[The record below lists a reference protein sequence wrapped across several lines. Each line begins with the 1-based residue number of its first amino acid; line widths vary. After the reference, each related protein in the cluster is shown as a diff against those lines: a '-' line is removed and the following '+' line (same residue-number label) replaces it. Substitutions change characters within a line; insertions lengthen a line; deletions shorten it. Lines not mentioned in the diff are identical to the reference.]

1 MRALF
6 YGLLWVL
13 SLPVA
18 ADDALPAPIT
28 ALTTRGL
35 SVVDTFEAPGDLSG
49 YVMSVQGRQLTVFVT
64 KDGQHALVGTLL
76 DAQGND
82 LSEAPLNA
90 AMSAQYAGAWD
101 TLENSHWIADGDND
115 APRVI
120 YTFTDANCPFCHRF
134 WQATQPWVESGK
146 VQVRHVLVAMLR
158 PDSLPKAV
166 AMLADED
173 PGAALARHNHAYEQG
188 GISPA
193 PTPSST
199 LTSQV
204 QANTDVMRSLGL
216 GGTPATFYQ
225 DAEGNV
231 VVKQGLPGDAEM
243 AHVMGSPK
251 P

>member
-13 SLPVA
+13 SLPAA
-18 ADDALPAPIT
+18 ADAALPAPIT
-28 ALTTRGL
+28 ALTERGL
-35 SVVDTFEAPGDLSG
+35 SVVDTFEVPGDLSG
-49 YVMSVQGRQLTVFVT
+49 YVMRLQGRQLTVFVT
-64 KDGQHALVGTLL
+64 ADGQHALVGTLL

-101 TLENSHWIADGDND
+101 TLESSHWIADGDND

-134 WQATQPWVESGK
+134 WQATQPWVEAGK
-146 VQVRHVLVAMLR
+146 VQVRHVLVAVLR

-173 PGAALARHNHAYEQG
+173 PGAALGRHNRAYEQG

-193 PTPSST
+193 LKPSST
-199 LTSQV
+199 LASQV
-204 QANTDVMRSLGL
+204 QANTDIMRDLGL

-231 VVKQGLPGDAEM
+231 LVKQGMPGDAEM
-243 AHVMGSPK
+243 ALIMGSSK